1 MQTRPPPKVKI
12 DETKPNTREFVRV
25 SGTLSSNFLGSTP
38 TWKLRKQTTAH
49 PIPYMEDGE
58 IPAKAK
64 SHYT

>member
-1 MQTRPPPKVKI
+1 M
-12 DETKPNTREFVRV
+12 KPSQNTREFVRV
-25 SGTLSSNFLGSTP
+25 SGTVSSNFLGSTP